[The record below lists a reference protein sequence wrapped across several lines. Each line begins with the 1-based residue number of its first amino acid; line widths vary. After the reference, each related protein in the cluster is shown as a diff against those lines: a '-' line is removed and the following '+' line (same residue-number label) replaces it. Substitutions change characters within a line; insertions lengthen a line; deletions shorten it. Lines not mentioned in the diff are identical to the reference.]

1 MISPSAMAE
10 ALRVA
15 VDLVVFTIREGALH
29 ALLVRRGVPPFKGE
43 WALPGGF
50 VREETLEDAARREL
64 EEETGLRDVYLEQL
78 CTFGDPGRDP
88 RGRIVSVAYFALIR
102 PEPVRGATDA
112 VEARW
117 FPAARP
123 PRLAFDH
130 AAILET
136 GLRRLR
142 AKLGYSTLGSRLLAE
157 QFTLTQ
163 LQSLYE
169 TLLERPLDK
178 RNFRRRILSLGL
190 VHPVKGRRAVG
201 AHRPA
206 QLYAFRAPVQVLD
219 DPIL

>member
-1 MISPSAMAE
+1 MAE

-15 VDLVVFTIREGALH
+15 VDLVVFTIRDGALH
-29 ALLVRRGVPPFKGE
+29 ALFIRRAIQPFKGE

-50 VREETLEDAARREL
+50 VDDETLEAAARREL

-88 RGRIVSVAYFALIR
+88 RGRIISVAYFALIR

-112 VEARW
+112 AEARW

-136 GLRRLR
+136 GRRRIR
-142 AKLGYSTLGSRLLAE
+142 AKLGYTTLGSQLLPE

-163 LQSLYE
+163 LQALYE

-178 RNFRRRILSLGL
+178 RNFRRRLLSLGL
-190 VHPVKGRRAVG
+190 VQAVKGRRTAG

-219 DPIL
+219 EVIL

>member
-1 MISPSAMAE
+1 MST
-10 ALRVA
+10 ALQVA
-15 VDLVVFTIREGALH
+15 VDLVVFTIRDAALQ
-29 ALLVRRGVPPFKGE
+29 ALLIRRGVPPFKGE

-50 VREETLEDAARREL
+50 VQDETLEAAARREL
-64 EEETGLRDVYLEQL
+64 EEETGLKDVYLEQL
-78 CTFGDPGRDP
+78 CSFGDPGRDP

-112 VEARW
+112 AEARW
-117 FPAARP
+117 FPAAKP

-142 AKLGYSTLGSRLLAE
+142 AKLGYTTLGSRLLPKE
-157 QFTLTQ
+157 FSLTQ
-163 LQSLYE
+163 LQELYE

-178 RNFRRRILSLGL
+178 RNFRRRLLSLGL
-190 VHPVKGRRAVG
+190 VRPVAGKRSRG

-206 QLYAFRAPVQVLD
+206 QLYAFRSPDQVLD

>member
-1 MISPSAMAE
+1 MPN
-10 ALRVA
+10 ALQVA
-15 VDLVVFTIREGALH
+15 VDLVVFTIRDGALQ
-29 ALLVRRGVPPFKGE
+29 ALLIRRGVPPFQDE

-50 VREETLEDAARREL
+50 VKDETLEAAARREL
-64 EEETGLRDVYLEQL
+64 EEETGLKDVYLEQL
-78 CTFGDPGRDP
+78 CSFGDPGRDP

-112 VEARW
+112 AEARW
-117 FPAARP
+117 FPAAKP

-130 AAILET
+130 AAILAT

-142 AKLGYSTLGSRLLAE
+142 AKLGYTTLGSQLLPKE
-157 QFTLTQ
+157 FSLTQ
-163 LQSLYE
+163 LQELYE

-178 RNFRRRILSLGL
+178 RNFRRRLLSLGL
-190 VHPVKGRRAVG
+190 VRPVAGKRSRG

-206 QLYAFRAPVQVLD
+206 QLYAFRSPDLVLD